1 VRIDDQTRIA
11 EEETQMRYS
20 SIWFVLSIGLLLYP
34 AAALA
39 QQENNDTLPRAVS
52 GLGDRVG
59 GLDER
64 LSVVETDVA
73 NLKKLKISGYVQ
85 ARYEYHDDAVSQTP
99 TGTTSGQGKL
109 LNRFFIRRGRL
120 KATYQASAQ
129 ALGVVYIDASAS
141 GVSLKEAYA
150 SLTEPRTQLVAT
162 LGQFNWLFGYEI
174 SFSSSKREFP
184 ERTRWSRLLF
194 PGERDRGI
202 KLERQFL
209 IENQYSLNLQAG
221 VYNGN
226 GIDDKSFGAYDPN
239 KYKDFVARAS
249 AGLGFLDFGISG
261 YWGRQF
267 NPTESGS
274 SLPASTTDKVR
285 YGVDGQLFYEVPS
298 LGGGVLKAEAVIAKE
313 PKDQSKPYQ
322 TGTATRDVLGLDLVW
337 AQNLRER
344 LQLISRL
351 DYYDP
356 DRDIERDCFV
366 TYGIGLVYFWD
377 GNSKVK
383 LAYEIPRAA
392 QHSLSGRVATATG
405 TEDERDNILTLEW
418 VYTF

>member
-1 VRIDDQTRIA
+1 
-11 EEETQMRYS
+11 MRQNP
-20 SIWFVLSIGLLLYP
+20 IWFVLAAALLLYP

-39 QQENNDTLPRAVS
+39 QQENSDTLPRAVS

-59 GLDER
+59 GLEER
-64 LSVVETDVA
+64 LSVAETDIA
-73 NLKKLKISGYVQ
+73 GLKKLKVSGYVQ
-85 ARYEYHDDAVSQTP
+85 ARYEYHDDALSQTP
-99 TGTTSGQGKL
+99 TGTTSGQSKL
-109 LNRFFIRRGRL
+109 LNRFFVRRGRL
-120 KATYQASAQ
+120 KATYQASTQ

-141 GVSLKEAYA
+141 GVSLKEAYV
-150 SLTEPRTQLVAT
+150 SLTEPHTQVVTT

-209 IENQYSLNLQAG
+209 IENLYTLNLQAG
-221 VYNGN
+221 LYNGN